1 MPLDQEIQATVL
13 VHTVLQ
19 DLVEDI
25 RASFEVL
32 ITQVLFCCLKWLRRG
47 SVQGW
52 WSVRDP
58 VSVNAFHLLPSL
70 DHECS
75 LVIRDYAIGSKC
87 VVPKFGSLCRA
98 VSRVKVNV
106 PTSTNVPIAWADSLV
121 KFVLVPGLSLEPLTG

>member
-19 DLVEDI
+19 DLVEDM

-32 ITQVLFCCLKWLRRG
+32 ITHVLLCYLKWLWRG
-47 SVQGW
+47 SLQGW

-58 VSVNAFHLLPSL
+58 FSVNAFHLLPSL

-75 LVIRDYAIGSKC
+75 LVIRDYAVGSKC
-87 VVPKFGSLCRA
+87 VIPKLGSLGRA
-98 VSRVKVNV
+98 VSGVKVNV
-106 PTSTNVPIAWADSLV
+106 LTGTNVPIDWADALV
-121 KFVLVPGLSLEPLTG
+121 KVLLVPGLSLE